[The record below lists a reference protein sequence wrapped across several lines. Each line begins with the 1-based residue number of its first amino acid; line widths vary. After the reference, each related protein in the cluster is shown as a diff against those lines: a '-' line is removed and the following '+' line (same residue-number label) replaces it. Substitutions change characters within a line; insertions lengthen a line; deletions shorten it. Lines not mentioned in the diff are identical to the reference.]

1 MVSQTGGM
9 DVNAIVMRLR
19 RLAMLDTSVFDEV
32 RTDAASTLPAILIV
46 VVATLLSGLGGWLW
60 WIFGGYSDAGTI
72 LSKSAVIGTIVSVV
86 LWFVWLGIVY
96 VMLGQV
102 FRARVDAQ
110 ELVRVMGFAAAPLA
124 LGLLMCIHKL
134 DYGIGIAV
142 LGILFGTTQIA
153 VQSATDAPAGKA
165 LAANAAGFAVW
176 VIVLNLLVTRDN
188 ILAPGVFIFAPVY

>member
-46 VVATLLSGLGGWLW
+46 VVATLLSGIGGWLW

-72 LSKSAVIGTIVSVV
+72 LSKSVVIGTIVSVV
-86 LWFVWLGIVY
+86 LWFVWVGIVY

-124 LGLLMCIHKL
+124 LGLLMSIHKL

-142 LGILFGTTQIA
+142 LGVLFGTTQIA
-153 VQSATDAPAGKA
+153 VQTATDASAGKA
-165 LAANAAGFAVW
+165 LAANAVGFAVW
-176 VIVLNLLVTRDN
+176 VIVLNLLVTSDN

>member
-1 MVSQTGGM
+1 MTSQMGGM
-9 DVNAIVMRLR
+9 DVNAIVTRLR

-32 RTDAASTLPAILIV
+32 RTDAAATLPAILIV
-46 VVATLLSGLGGWLW
+46 IAATLLSGLGGWLW
-60 WIFGGYSDAGTI
+60 WIFGGYTDAGTI
-72 LSKSAVIGTIVSVV
+72 LTKSAIIGTIVAVV
-86 LWFVWLGIVY
+86 LWFVWVGIVY

-124 LGLLMCIHKL
+124 LGILMSIHRL

-153 VQSATDAPAGKA
+153 IQTATDATAGRA

-176 VIVLNLLVTRDN
+176 AIVLNLLVSADN
-188 ILAPGVFIFAPVY
+188 PLAPGVFIFAPFY